1 MAQPE
6 PNPYPTLPPGASGS
20 AHDFAL
26 AVRRP
31 IEEFLH
37 IEAAG
42 GIVLLVAA
50 TLAILWA
57 NSPFAGSYSALW
69 HTPLGLS
76 LGSWGFSRDLHFWI
90 NDGLM
95 TVFFLVVGLE
105 VKREIVQGALASW
118 QRAALPIAAALGGM
132 LIPALGYFLFNP
144 AEPFRQGWGVPMA
157 TDIAFAVGIL
167 TLLGK
172 RVPPSLRVLLLAL
185 AIIDDIG
192 AILVIAVFYTASL
205 NPTGFLIA
213 GFGLLVLYTFVR
225 IGVRPGIGWLAIPLV
240 LIWSGLHVAGIH
252 PTLAGV
258 VVGLA
263 VPVESWVGGA
273 GFLAMARKAVGD
285 FQERVAAQAPDHDL
299 LEPLEE
305 LAFAKREAISPAVR
319 LEHAM
324 HPWVAYAIMPLFA
337 LANAGVPLRGIG
349 FDQPG
354 LLSVFSGVSLG
365 LFLGKPLGVLLVS
378 WLAVRLKLCTLPVGV
393 SWGGVLVVGLVAGIG
408 FTMAIFIAELAFAS
422 PELLAVAKLG
432 VLVSTAL
439 AATTGLLVGRAIL
452 PTPSAAT
459 GLASD
464 SEVESSNAAWHT
476 GENRRPSGGR

>member
-1 MAQPE
+1 MTE
-6 PNPYPTLPPGASGS
+6 TDSNPHPTLPPGAGRS
-20 AHDFAL
+20 AHQFAQ

-50 TLAILWA
+50 TVAVVWA
-57 NSPFAGSYSALW
+57 NSPFARSWEALW
-69 HTPLGLS
+69 HIPIGLT
-76 LGSWGFSRDLHFWI
+76 LGSWSFVRDLHFWI

-105 VKREIVQGALASW
+105 VKREIVQGALAGW

-132 LIPALGYFLFNP
+132 LVPALVYCLLNP
-144 AEPFRQGWGVPMA
+144 GEPFRQGWGVPMA

-172 RVPPSLRVLLLAL
+172 RVSPSLRVLLLAL

-192 AILVIAVFYTASL
+192 AILVIAVFYTVSL
-205 NPTGFLIA
+205 NPAGFLIA
-213 GFGLLVLYTFVR
+213 GFGLLALYALVR
-225 IGVRPGIGWLAIPLV
+225 IGVRPALGWLAIPLA
-240 LIWSGLHVAGIH
+240 LIWSGLHIAGIH

-258 VVGLA
+258 IVGLA
-263 VPVESWVGGA
+263 VPAESWVGGA
-273 GFLAMARKAVGD
+273 GFLAMVRKVVAD
-285 FQERVAAQAPDHDL
+285 FQDRVAAQAPDYDL
-299 LEPLEE
+299 REPLEE
-305 LAFAKREAISPAVR
+305 LALAKREAISHAMRP
-319 LEHAM
+319 EHAM
-324 HPWVAYAIMPLFA
+324 HPWVAYGIMPLFA
-337 LANAGVPLRGIG
+337 LANAGVPLGGIG

-354 LLSVFSGVSLG
+354 RFGVFSGVSLG

-378 WLAVRLKLCTLPVGV
+378 WRAVRLKLCTLPVGV
-393 SWGGVLVVGLVAGIG
+393 SWGGLAVVGLVAGIG

-439 AATTGLLVGRAIL
+439 AAVAGLLVGRAIL
-452 PTPSAAT
+452 PMPSVAA

-464 SEVESSNAAWHT
+464 GEVESSDAAWHT
-476 GENRRPSGGR
+476 GEIRRPSGGR

>member
-1 MAQPE
+1 MTE
-6 PNPYPTLPPGASGS
+6 TDSNPHPTLPPGAGRS
-20 AHDFAL
+20 AHQFAQ

-50 TLAILWA
+50 TVAVVWA
-57 NSPFAGSYSALW
+57 NSPFAHSWEALW
-69 HTPLGLS
+69 HTPIGLT
-76 LGSWGFSRDLHFWI
+76 LGSWSFVRELHFWI

-105 VKREIVQGALASW
+105 VKQEIVQGALASW

-132 LIPALGYFLFNP
+132 LVPALVYFLLNP
-144 AEPFRQGWGVPMA
+144 GEPFRQGWGVPMA

-172 RVPPSLRVLLLAL
+172 RVSPSLRVLLLAL

-192 AILVIAVFYTASL
+192 AILVIAVFYTARL

-225 IGVRPGIGWLAIPLV
+225 IGVRPGVGWLAIPLV
-240 LIWSGLHVAGIH
+240 LIWSGLHIAGIH

-258 VVGLA
+258 IVGLA

-273 GFLAMARKAVGD
+273 GFLAMARKAVAD
-285 FQERVAAQAPDHDL
+285 FQDRVAAQAPDHDL
-299 LEPLEE
+299 VEPLEE
-305 LAFAKREAISPAVR
+305 LAFARREATISPAVR
-319 LEHAM
+319 LEHTM

-337 LANAGVPLRGIG
+337 LANAGVPLGGIG

-354 LLSVFSGVSLG
+354 LIGVFSGVSLG

-393 SWGGVLVVGLVAGIG
+393 SWGGLAVVGLVAGIG

-439 AATTGLLVGRAIL
+439 AAVAGLLVGRAIL
-452 PTPSAAT
+452 PMPSVTA
-459 GLASD
+459 GLTSD
-464 SEVESSNAAWHT
+464 
-476 GENRRPSGGR
+476 R